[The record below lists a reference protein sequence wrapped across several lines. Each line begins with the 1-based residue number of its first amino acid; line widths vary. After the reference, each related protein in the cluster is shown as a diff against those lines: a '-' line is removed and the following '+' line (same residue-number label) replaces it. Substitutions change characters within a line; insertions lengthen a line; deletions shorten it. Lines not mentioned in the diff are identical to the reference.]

1 MATIALS
8 RLQRSLNLHQRLR
21 LAFGVLAF
29 LVLVLTIA
37 ALIGIGHIESTVSR
51 AIRVDAHLSQLAND
65 VAIKVQIARRYDQS
79 YFLHLETPELRD
91 QFVQQWSIAVY
102 DLDQAINA
110 FAAAVT
116 SEADQRQARLWRT
129 SFDFYHQ
136 GFQRITEAVAEG
148 EIQTSHEAV
157 RRFAV
162 YHPNIQFL
170 SDLSIKLARD
180 KAVRAEQASLEVERS
195 AVVVKT
201 AFELIG
207 VVAVFLALLWSL
219 LLPSGLIRPITHL
232 NRAVESLADGDLSA
246 RTGLAGADELGRL
259 GQAFDHMATIIDQR
273 TAELRTQF
281 AIAEEARREAEESR
295 AQVIRQL
302 ETIAAQRE
310 LIREMSVPVLPLS
323 DRVLV
328 MPLVGAL
335 DSERL
340 AQVQERALQTLEHK
354 HASHLIL
361 DVTGVP
367 VVDTRVAS
375 GLIQIARA
383 ASLLGTQTILV
394 GIRPDVAQAM
404 VGLGIDLSSI
414 TTYATLQ
421 SGIQATLT
429 SVATAPPKGRPA
441 PAR

>member
-1 MATIALS
+1 
-8 RLQRSLNLHQRLR
+8 
-21 LAFGVLAF
+21 
-29 LVLVLTIA
+29 
-37 ALIGIGHIESTVSR
+37 
-51 AIRVDAHLSQLAND
+51 
-65 VAIKVQIARRYDQS
+65 
-79 YFLHLETPELRD
+79 
-91 QFVQQWSIAVY
+91 
-102 DLDQAINA
+102 
-110 FAAAVT
+110 
-116 SEADQRQARLWRT
+116 
-129 SFDFYHQ
+129 
-136 GFQRITEAVAEG
+136 
-148 EIQTSHEAV
+148 
-157 RRFAV
+157 
-162 YHPNIQFL
+162 
-170 SDLSIKLARD
+170 
-180 KAVRAEQASLEVERS
+180 
-195 AVVVKT
+195 
-201 AFELIG
+201 
-207 VVAVFLALLWSL
+207 
-219 LLPSGLIRPITHL
+219 
-232 NRAVESLADGDLSA
+232 
-246 RTGLAGADELGRL
+246 
-259 GQAFDHMATIIDQR
+259 
-273 TAELRTQF
+273 LRTQF